1 MRTAFAPDR
10 ILEVRTRWE
19 LDGAPADF
27 GRLSDVVVV
36 DWRAASTRI
45 SHQDFS
51 IMDRQ
56 RLVMWQR
63 RFYEQLDSARE
74 LLLPATIA
82 SGKATRANA

>member
-1 MRTAFAPDR
+1 VVTRMHKWLVEGLQRSRLTPTAAR
-10 ILEVRTRWE
+10 N
-19 LDGAPADF
+19 
-27 GRLSDVVVV
+27 
-36 DWRAASTRI
+36 
-45 SHQDFS
+45 HQDFS

-63 RFYEQLDSARE
+63 RFYDQLDSARE